1 MHAKLL
7 QSCPL
12 CNAMDRLLC
21 LWVSPGKNTVVS
33 CYALLQGIFLTQ
45 GWKLCLLHLVHWQA
59 GSLPLVPPGK
69 PMFPYAA
76 AAAAKL
82 LQSCLTLCDPM
93 DYSQPGSSVHGE
105 SPGKNTGVGCHA
117 LLRGSSQPRDQS
129 QVSPIAGGFFTI

>member
-1 MHAKLL
+1 MSNSL
-7 QSCPL
+7 QCYVLQPT
-12 CNAMDRLLC
+12 RLLC
-21 LWVSPGKNTVVS
+21 PWDSPGKNTQV
-33 CYALLQGIFLTQ
+33 CCHALLKGIFLTQ

-105 SPGKNTGVGCHA
+105 SPGKKTGVGCRA
-117 LLRGSSQPRDQS
+117 LFQGVFPTQELNPNLLYCRQ
-129 QVSPIAGGFFTI
+129 ILYH